1 MEEKQTK
8 VPKEENGV
16 RLSNHIEGNVERFNK
31 FLDSILDLVCED
43 IFSELQEENN
53 EK

>member
-1 MEEKQTK
+1 MEEKQK
-8 VPKEENGV
+8 QKNGV
-16 RLSNHIEGNVERFNK
+16 RLSNEIEGNDGHFNQ

-43 IFSELQEENN
+43 IFNKVQEDQN